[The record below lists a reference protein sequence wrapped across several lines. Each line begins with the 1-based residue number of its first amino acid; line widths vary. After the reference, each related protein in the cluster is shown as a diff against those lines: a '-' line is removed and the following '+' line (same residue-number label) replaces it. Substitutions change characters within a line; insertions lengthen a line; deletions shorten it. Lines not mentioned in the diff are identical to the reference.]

1 MADVVIV
8 GASFAGLAAAREL
21 RGHDVLLL
29 DRSPIGAHQTSAC
42 ALPSAL
48 ADWLGARDAILFED
62 DRMRIAI
69 GDAEWRVRMPEPY
82 CVIDY
87 ARCCALIAAQGDARF
102 ERVRVTG
109 RDGHEALGAAGE
121 RHRGRWLIDASG
133 WRRVLD
139 AAGPTE
145 GRDPALVIGTE
156 DHVSLAAA
164 GVSGGFRFY
173 LDRGLLRSGYGWSF
187 EAGDHVRAGVGS
199 FVKEPLQA
207 PMAALRA
214 RDALGPAA
222 ESHGGAIACVPRAP
236 SDGNVLFAGDAAGH
250 ALPVTLEGIRPAV
263 HFGAAA
269 GRLIAAALDSR
280 IADDDVR
287 RRYEAL
293 HAAHLGGYARLNR
306 LQRWYRHLPQP
317 LLRRLVTRGVGRP
330 TAPGTEVAFRGTR
343 YLDVLRAER
352 LPALP

>member
-21 RGHDVLLL
+21 RGRDVLVL

-48 ADWLGARDAILFED
+48 ADWLGAREAILFED

-69 GDAEWRVRMPEPY
+69 GRSEWSVRLPEPY

-87 ARCCALIAAQGDARF
+87 ARCCTLLAAQGNARF
-102 ERVRVTG
+102 ERLRVTG
-109 RDGHEALGAAGE
+109 RDGGTAVGADGE
-121 RHRGRWLIDASG
+121 RRSGRWLVDASG

-139 AAGPTE
+139 ADGATA
-145 GRDPALVIGTE
+145 GRDPSLVIGTE
-156 DHVSLAAA
+156 EHVPIAAA
-164 GVSGGFRFY
+164 GVRGGFRFY

-199 FVKEPLQA
+199 FVKEPLQP
-207 PMAALRA
+207 PMAALRE
-214 RDALGPAA
+214 RDALGPGTEA
-222 ESHGGAIACVPRAP
+222 HGGAIACVPRAP
-236 SDGNVLFAGDAAGH
+236 VDGNVLFAGDAAGH

-269 GRLIAAALDSR
+269 GRLIDAALDGA
-280 IADDDVR
+280 IPDDEAR
-287 RRYEAL
+287 RRYAEL
-293 HAAHLGGYARLNR
+293 HARHLRGYARLHR
-306 LQRWYRHLPQP
+306 LQRWYRLLPETA
-317 LLRRLVTRGVGRP
+317 LRRLVARGVGRP
-330 TAPGTEVAFRGTR
+330 GAPDAEVAFRGTR